1 MPRSPATLINKPI
14 ERSNI
19 EIVDIVIDLHFTQ
32 FHTTAASK
40 AAAGGN
46 GMTITQRDRD
56 LGTGYA
62 MKPFTTE
69 RLTSVG
75 RGTPMGEL
83 LRRYWHPV
91 GLVSDATV
99 PRKVRVLGEDLVLF
113 RNKQASVGLLHPR
126 CSHRGTTSIT

>member
-1 MPRSPATLINKPI
+1 MQ
-14 ERSNI
+14 
-19 EIVDIVIDLHFTQ
+19 IVDIVIDLHFTKL
-32 FHTTAASK
+32 HTTAAPK

-62 MKPFTTE
+62 MKPSTTRTE
-69 RLTSVG
+69 LTSVG

-91 GLVSDATV
+91 GLVADATDIT
-99 PRKVRVLGEDLVLF
+99 RKLRVRAEDLV
-113 RNKQASVGLLHPR
+113 VGHDKHAGIGL
-126 CSHRGTTSIT
+126 